1 MKKSF
6 FICLVLLIAMQVFSQ
21 NKPTIMSSGALPPVK
36 LIERDVKDTAFI
48 TVFYKFACAPDST
61 NPGRRDEGQ
70 TILLMGDKWLG
81 FMDWN
86 TFQNDSVNDNF
97 AINKRNP
104 WNLIGIISN
113 NSPTFWTSLV
123 INKQTNDCIIQ
134 IHNFRKYQY
143 SQQLPHMDWQLLEG
157 DKKEVCGVICDKAIC
172 HWSGRDWEAWYSTT
186 YPAPYGP
193 YLFNGLP
200 GLIFALKDTKN
211 NFFFKLNGLDD
222 SPWGRPIYIRTEEQI
237 VKTTREKVRTAIE
250 NAMGDINA
258 AVLATH
264 PRTILPKE
272 VQGKKIRAPYNPIE
286 KE

>member
-1 MKKSF
+1 MKKLLF
-6 FICLVLLIAMQVFSQ
+6 VLLISLMAIQLNAQ
-21 NKPTIMSSGALPPVK
+21 NKPTIISPGTIPGLT
-36 LIERDVKDTAFI
+36 LIERDVKYTAFI
-48 TVFYKFACAPDST
+48 TVFYKFAFVPDST
-61 NPGRRDEGQ
+61 NHGRKNEGQ

-86 TFQNDSVNDNF
+86 TFQIDSINDDF
-97 AINKRNP
+97 AIKKKNP
-104 WNLIGIISN
+104 WNLVGIIGN
-113 NSPTFWTSLV
+113 CSPAYWTSLV
-123 INKQTNDCIIQ
+123 INKQTKDCIIQ
-134 IHNFRKYQY
+134 IQNFSKYQY

-211 NFFFKLNGLDD
+211 NFFFKLNGLED
-222 SPWGRPIYIRTEEQI
+222 SPWGRPIYIRTDDEI
-237 VKTTREKVRTAIE
+237 IKTTREKARVGIE
-250 NAMGDINA
+250 NEQGD
-258 AVLATH
+258 ATSALSGH
-264 PRTILPKE
+264 PGIIDLPKE
-272 VQGKKIRAPYNPIE
+272 LKGKKIKLPYNPIE

>member
-1 MKKSF
+1 MKKLLF
-6 FICLVLLIAMQVFSQ
+6 VLLISLMAIQLNAQ
-21 NKPTIMSSGALPPVK
+21 NKPTIISPGTIPGLT

-48 TVFYKFACAPDST
+48 TVFYKFAFVPDST
-61 NPGRRDEGQ
+61 NHGRKNEGQ

-97 AINKRNP
+97 AINKRSP

-143 SQQLPHMDWQLLEG
+143 SQQLPYMDWQLLEG

-264 PRTILPKE
+264 PKTILPKE

>member
-1 MKKSF
+1 
-6 FICLVLLIAMQVFSQ
+6 
-21 NKPTIMSSGALPPVK
+21 
-36 LIERDVKDTAFI
+36 
-48 TVFYKFACAPDST
+48 
-61 NPGRRDEGQ
+61 
-70 TILLMGDKWLG
+70 MGDKWLG

-86 TFQNDSVNDNF
+86 TFQIDSINDDF
-97 AINKRNP
+97 AIKKKNP
-104 WNLIGIISN
+104 WNLVGIIGN
-113 NSPTFWTSLV
+113 CSPAYWTSLV
-123 INKQTNDCIIQ
+123 INKQTKDCIIQ
-134 IHNFRKYQY
+134 IQNFSKYQY

-222 SPWGRPIYIRTEEQI
+222 SPWGRPIYIRTDDEI
-237 VKTTREKVRTAIE
+237 IKTTREKARVGIE
-250 NAMGDINA
+250 NEQGD
-258 AVLATH
+258 ATSALSGH
-264 PRTILPKE
+264 PGIIDLPKE
-272 VQGKKIRAPYNPIE
+272 LKGKKIKLPYNPIE

>member
-1 MKKSF
+1 
-6 FICLVLLIAMQVFSQ
+6 MQVFSQ

-48 TVFYKFACAPDST
+48 TVFYKFACTPDST

-97 AINKRNP
+97 AINKRSP